1 MTNTL
6 IAPRQGLIVSSVEH
20 NSPAYRSGI
29 MPGDEIVSAG
39 GFNIADIVD
48 FRFHASESEV
58 NIQLKRDNVY
68 HSVQISREFGED
80 IGIVFKDSLAD
91 GIHTC
96 DNKCVFCFIHQMPKG
111 MRKTLYL
118 MDDDFRLS
126 FLHGH
131 YVTLTNLSEHEF
143 NRIKTQKLSPIYVSV
158 HAANEKLRGFMLG
171 RVQPTAIIPRLKELH
186 EAGIDAHCQIVLCPG
201 LNDGKSLEATVFA
214 LANLHKSVTGLRGG
228 VESVAVVPVGLS
240 KYRAHLYPI
249 RRVNK
254 EYATSFLSQSK
265 KWRKE
270 FSEKLGTS
278 FVFPSDEWFF
288 YAEQPIPSR
297 KWYENFPQFEDGIG
311 TCRLF
316 MDESRR
322 FLKKLPE
329 ESASPL
335 ELTLITGH
343 LPSKIIGDFA
353 NRLNE
358 IKNVRCEARV
368 ISNRFFGEGITVAGL
383 ITGSDLVRN
392 IEECPPAGIVAVPDI
407 MLKDGYMF
415 LDDITLEDVRSMTGC
430 DIRSCPSG
438 AREFITG
445 WLIPLMNR
453 PAIHQASKTI

>member
-1 MTNTL
+1 MANTL
-6 IAPRQGLIVSSVEH
+6 TVPRQGLIVSAVEH

-29 MPGDEIVSAG
+29 RPGDEIVSAG
-39 GFNIADIVD
+39 GFDIADIVD
-48 FRFHASESEV
+48 FRFHASEREV
-58 NIQLKRDNVY
+58 NIKFKRENVY
-68 HSVQISREFGED
+68 HSVQILREFGED

-158 HAANEKLRGFMLG
+158 HSANEKLRGFMLG
-171 RVQPTAIIPRLKELH
+171 RTQPTAIIPRLKELH
-186 EAGIDAHCQIVLCPG
+186 EAGVDVHCQIVLCPG
-201 LNDGKSLEATVFA
+201 LNDGKSLEETVFA

-228 VESVAVVPVGLS
+228 VESVAIVPVGLS
-240 KYRAHLYPI
+240 KYREHLYPI

-254 EYATSFLSQSK
+254 QYATSFLSQSK

-270 FSEKLGTS
+270 LSEKLGTS

-288 YAEQPIPSR
+288 YAEKPIPSR

-316 MDESRR
+316 MDESYRY
-322 FLKKLPE
+322 LKKLPL
-329 ESASPL
+329 ESASQQ
-335 ELTLITGH
+335 ELTLITSH
-343 LPSKIIGDFA
+343 LPSKIIEEFA

-358 IKNVRCEARV
+358 IKNVRCEVRV
-368 ISNRFFGEGITVAGL
+368 ITNRFFGDGITVAGL

-392 IEECPPAGIVAVPDI
+392 IQECSPSGIVAVPDI
-407 MLKDGYMF
+407 TLKDGYMF
-415 LDDITLEDVRSMTGC
+415 LDDVTLEDVRSMTGC
-430 DIRSCPSG
+430 DIRSCPSR
-438 AREFITG
+438 AKEFITQ
-445 WLIPLMNR
+445 WLIPLM
-453 PAIHQASKTI
+453 KGT